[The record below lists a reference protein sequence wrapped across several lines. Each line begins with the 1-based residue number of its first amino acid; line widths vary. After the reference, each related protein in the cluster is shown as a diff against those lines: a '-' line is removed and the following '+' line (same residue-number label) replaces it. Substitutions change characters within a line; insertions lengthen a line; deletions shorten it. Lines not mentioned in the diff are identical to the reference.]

1 MPVVPLISLK
11 EVLEDMSK
19 REVPFSITFI
29 TLDRKRKKGG
39 EVIRIEKGIQSG
51 SAQEV
56 AQVTTSE
63 KDNSLEANKVEVNLV
78 HNKSTRPNH
87 YKHRTRN
94 IFICGTSQIRKV
106 HIRLITEFNS
116 KKVYY

>member
-11 EVLEDMSK
+11 EVLEEMST
-19 REVPFSITFI
+19 RENTFSITFV
-29 TLDRKRKKGG
+29 TLDKKRKRGG
-39 EVIRIEKGIQSG
+39 EIIRIEKGIQSG
-51 SAQEV
+51 EKPEPKQAE
-56 AQVTTSE
+56 TTTTTTTY
-63 KDNSLEANKVEVNLV
+63 NT
-78 HNKSTRPNH
+78 KSSRPDH